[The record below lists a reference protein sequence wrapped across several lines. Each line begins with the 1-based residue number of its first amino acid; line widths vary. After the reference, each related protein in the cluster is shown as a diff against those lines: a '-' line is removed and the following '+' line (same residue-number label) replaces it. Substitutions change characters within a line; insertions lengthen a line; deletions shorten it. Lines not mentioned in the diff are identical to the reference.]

1 MGGHK
6 IPSSRVGSPR
16 LRSGQAARRI
26 EASSRVGPQ
35 GRIEGRALDIVCG
48 PGPDT
53 HISLTGR
60 SAAVIQA
67 LAKCKDAGS
76 ICPDGEGPAR
86 KRGGPFPC
94 ANPDRDREDRGRILG
109 PKKGR
114 DARCLDAGSCNALRG
129 TLLTPPE
136 PFRSA
141 ASLSSVPRTR
151 RPSSHSTVLPQ
162 PFRALVALGPEGP
175 FPHRHVT
182 PQSIGDTN
190 IFRLLSIFS
199 GDYSVDK
206 QLNYNMFWISRWK
219 TGGQLTPQPPSCLR
233 RRPASFSPVS
243 K

>member
-1 MGGHK
+1 MT
-6 IPSSRVGSPR
+6 VGEN
-16 LRSGQAARRI
+16 AARCCIWTR
-26 EASSRVGPQ
+26 SN
-35 GRIEGRALDIVCG
+35 
-48 PGPDT
+48 T

-67 LAKCKDAGS
+67 PAKCKDAGS

-94 ANPDRDREDRGRILG
+94 GNPDCGREDSGAQ
-109 PKKGR
+109 KGG

-136 PFRSA
+136 PFRSG

-151 RPSSHSTVLPQ
+151 RPSSYSTVLPQ

-175 FPHRHVT
+175 FPHHYVT
-182 PQSIGDTN
+182 PQSIDDTN
-190 IFRLLSIFS
+190 IFRRPAIFF

-206 QLNYNMFWISRWK
+206 QLNYNVFWISRWK